1 MNEKPLF
8 TLEDILQVLPH
19 RPPFLF
25 VDQVLQLEPG
35 QSILAE
41 RALRPEEPQ
50 FAGHF
55 PGRPIMPG
63 VLVAEALAQTS
74 GLLLGLSD
82 VLTAAQPPAGHKM
95 FFLATTSIKFTHPTV
110 PGDVLLLRA
119 VLDKNFYALF
129 RFNVEATV
137 GRNLIASGSLTLA
150 RIGAKTPATPGA
162 VGGFP
167 GSS

>member
-25 VDQVLQLEPG
+25 VDQVLKLEPHK
-35 QSILAE
+35 SILAE
-41 RALRPEEPQ
+41 RTLQPDEPQ

-55 PGRPIMPG
+55 PDRPIMPG
-63 VLVAEALAQTS
+63 VLVAEGLAQTS

-82 VLTAAQPPAGHKM
+82 KLSATEPPPRHKM
-95 FFLATTSIKFTHPTV
+95 FFLATTSLKYPHPAV
-110 PGDVLLLRA
+110 PGDVLLLHA
-119 VLDKNFYALF
+119 VSDTRFGGLF

-137 GRNLIASGSLTLA
+137 GRNLIASGFLTLA
-150 RIGAKTPATPGA
+150 LVEGQA
-162 VGGFP
+162 
-167 GSS
+167 